1 MKKKF
6 SVGDTVASVRDLEMS
21 NRATVIGYEEN
32 ERGFVLVQF
41 ADGMP
46 RALPVESMERVSD
59 RKDESRSRPIAQGK
73 DWAESKNLGDYLTR
87 LGEAESVIFTKE
99 KQNEKSTR

>member
-1 MKKKF
+1 MKRPFKI
-6 SVGDTVASVRDLEMS
+6 GETVVSIRDVEAS
-21 NRATVIGYEEN
+21 NRARVVGYEEN
-32 ERGFVLVQF
+32 ERGFILVQF

-46 RALPVESMERVSD
+46 RALPVQSMERVSD

-87 LGEAESVIFTKE
+87 LGEAESDILAKE